1 MERLQKHIARGGI
14 CSRRKAEELI
24 LAGKVEVNGEVVTEL
39 GTKVSGNDLVTV
51 DGVVVDIKDYQYLV
65 MNKPRGVISSVNDE
79 AGRKTV
85 ISILPEQLK
94 KYRLFPIGRLDY
106 DTKGVLLLTNDGEFM
121 NQLVGPQSQV
131 EKEYLARVD
140 GIITKEKLMEMNRG
154 VDIGGYVTRRCK
166 SYISSVDVKNNSS
179 LVGIILKEG
188 KKHQVKL
195 MLEAIGFP
203 VKHLTRIR
211 FGELTTEGIPEG
223 GVRYLT
229 PYEIKRLNILS
240 HKQ

>member
-1 MERLQKHIARGGI
+1 MERLQKYIARGGI

-24 LAGKVEVNGEVVTEL
+24 MAGRVTVNGVTITEK
-39 GTKVSGNDLVTV
+39 GVKVTGNDIVMV
-51 DGVVVDIKDYQYLV
+51 DGVVVELNDYQYIV

-85 ISILPEQLK
+85 ISILPDSLK

-106 DTKGVLLLTNDGEFM
+106 DTKGVLLLTNDGDFM
-121 NQLVGPQSQV
+121 NLLVGPKSNI
-131 EKEYLARVD
+131 EKEYLVRVD
-140 GIITKEKLMEMNRG
+140 GIITKEKLLELNRG
-154 VDIGGYVTRRCK
+154 VDIGGYITRKCR
-166 SYISSVDVKNNSS
+166 SYISSVDNKNKSS

-195 MLEAIGFP
+195 MFEKIGFP

-211 FGELTTEGIPEG
+211 FGEITTEGIPEG
-223 GVRYLT
+223 EIRFLT
-229 PYEIKRLNILS
+229 PYEIKRLNIAARL
-240 HKQ
+240 